1 MVSLTAPVLRVLQE
15 VPRSRDDP
23 HMFLGQNGKDAP
35 VERPLVLGAVRD
47 RAGLE
52 NLET

>member
-35 VERPLVLGAVRD
+35 VERPLARIFHRQMAWDL
-47 RAGLE
+47 
-52 NLET
+52 